1 MSNLPFDTNQPS
13 QMQPLEG
20 YRVDPLFTVGET
32 LGDYTPIG
40 ILDGTGAYSL
50 NDTTVRVLVNHEV
63 GNSAGYKYTLAS
75 GAELTGARI
84 SYFDIDKR
92 TLKIVDSG
100 LAFDTIYNRAGEE
113 VTPTTPLD
121 TIAGEFGLDRFCSA
135 NLMEA
140 YQFGNGRGFA
150 DTIYFAGEETDN
162 GTEFALNVETN
173 ELWAL
178 PWLGVAAWESVTE
191 LDTGSTDKVAL
202 LIGDDRGPAPLY
214 LYVGTKGVDYDENGQ
229 INFLE
234 RNGLTGGNLY
244 AWVADD
250 PSNNADVIEA
260 DARDFSGTGNSTKG
274 RFVEVDIY
282 DETGALPGY
291 DDLGFA
297 TQDTQDALAAD
308 VNAFLMSRPEDVATN
323 PNKGN
328 QAVVAST
335 GRTGILDDADVWGT
349 TYIVDVNFTDLTNG
363 NIGGDIK
370 ILYDGNDFETNGVSH
385 PDYGLRS
392 PDNLDWADDGKIYLQ
407 EDRAI
412 SSSLFGA
419 TSGEEASIW
428 SIDPNATAS
437 ETTLTRI
444 AQIDRS
450 AVPSG
455 QTDSSPNDI
464 GNWETS
470 GILDVSTLFGAKP
483 GELFVFD
490 VQAHSLR
497 DGSIITATNID
508 GNGDGTKTRQENL
521 VEGGQLSFLIAP
533 DATLPQDSSLVSGST
548 SGADT
553 IEAKITTGFDGVND
567 IVFSGAGDDT
577 VDVAIGG
584 TLTGF
589 NRINLGSG
597 KDTVFVSDGDR
608 ANGGS
613 GDDYF
618 NASEATKYRLSGG
631 KGNDVFDL
639 GMSGRAIGGEGDDQ
653 FYVGEGGD
661 NLLSGGAGADQFWL
675 LTGDVPETANTVVDF
690 TQGTDVIGIMGQG
703 AGFNFNSLTRTGN
716 NIALLNGDVF
726 ATLNGFD
733 TTTLTA
739 ADFVFI

>member
-1 MSNLPFDTNQPS
+1 MPNISFDTNQPS

-40 ILDGTGAYSL
+40 ILDGTGAFSL

-63 GNSAGYKYTLAS
+63 SNNVGYKYTLTS
-75 GAELTGARI
+75 GAELTGSRI

-92 TLKIVDSG
+92 TLKIVDAG

-191 LDTGSTDKVAL
+191 LDTGTTNKVAL

-234 RNGLTGGNLY
+234 RNGLTGGKLY

-250 PSNNADVIEA
+250 PSNNTDVIEA

-297 TQDTQDALAAD
+297 TQETQDALAAD

-349 TYIVDVNFTDLTNG
+349 TYIVDVNFTDLANG

-428 SIDPNATAS
+428 SIDPSATNP
-437 ETTLTRI
+437 ETTLTRV
-444 AQIDRS
+444 AQIDRT
-450 AVPSG
+450 AVPSD
-455 QTDSSPNDI
+455 QTDPVPNDI
-464 GNWETS
+464 GNWESS
-470 GILDVSTLFGAKP
+470 GILDISTLLGNEP
-483 GELFVFD
+483 GTVLLFD
-490 VQAHSLR
+490 VQAHSL
-497 DGSIITATNID
+497 TD
-508 GNGDGTKTRQENL
+508 GNIINVPGVDTDGDGTVEANDNL
-521 VEGGQLSFLIAP
+521 AQGGQLSLLIAP
-533 DATLPQDSSLVSGST
+533 GANLVQDTELVTGT
-548 SGADT
+548 PETDDVIGDT
-553 IEAKITTGFDGVND
+553 ND
-567 IVFSGAGDDT
+567 VIYTGAGDDV
-577 VDVAIGG
+577 VDVPAGG
-584 TLTGF
+584 ILAGY
-589 NRINLGSG
+589 NRISTGSG
-597 KDTVFVSDGDR
+597 ADEIFVGDGDR

-613 GDDYF
+613 GDDDF
-618 NASEATKYRLSGG
+618 DATGASKYRLSGG
-631 KGNDVFDL
+631 KGDDIFDL
-639 GMSGRAIGGEGDDQ
+639 GANGRAIGGDGDDK

-690 TQGTDVIGIMGQG
+690 TKGTDVIGIAGQG
-703 AGFNFNSLTRTGN
+703 ASVNFASLTRTGN
-716 NIALLNGDVF
+716 SIALNGDVF
-726 ATLNGFD
+726 AILTGFN

>member
-1 MSNLPFDTNQPS
+1 MPNLPFDTNQPS
-13 QMQPLEG
+13 QIKPLEG

-40 ILDGTGAYSL
+40 ILDGTGAFSL

-63 GNSAGYKYTLAS
+63 GSDVGYQYTLAS

-92 TLKIVDSG
+92 TLKIIDSG

-121 TIAGEFGLDRFCSA
+121 TIEGEFGLDRFCAA

-191 LDTGSTDKVAL
+191 LDTGTTDKVAL

-282 DETGALPGY
+282 DETGTLPGY

-308 VNAFLMSRPEDVATN
+308 VNAFLMSRPEDLATN

-335 GRTGILDDADVWGT
+335 GRTGIFDDADVWGT
-349 TYIVDVNFTDLTNG
+349 TYIVDVNFTDLANG

-428 SIDPNATAS
+428 SIDPDATAP
-437 ETTLTRI
+437 ETTLTRV
-444 AQIDRS
+444 AQIDRTG
-450 AVPSG
+450 VPSD
-455 QTDSSPNDI
+455 QTDSSPTDI
-464 GNWETS
+464 GNWESS
-470 GILDVSTLFGAKP
+470 GILDVSTLLGNQP
-483 GELFVFD
+483 GTVLLFD
-490 VQAHSLR
+490 VQAHSVR
-497 DGSIITATNID
+497 DGKIINVPGVDTD
-508 GNGDGTKTRQENL
+508 GDGTVEANDNL
-521 VEGGQLSFLIAP
+521 AQGGQLSLLIAP
-533 DATLPQDSSLVSGST
+533 GANLVQDTELV
-548 SGADT
+548 
-553 IEAKITTGFDGVND
+553 TGTPGTDEVIGGTNNVINT
-567 IVFSGAGDDT
+567 GAGDDV
-577 VDVAIGG
+577 VDVPGDVLAGY
-584 TLTGF
+584 
-589 NRINLGSG
+589 NRISTGSG
-597 KDTVFVSDGDR
+597 ADEIFVGNGDR

-618 NASEATKYRLSGG
+618 DASGASAYRLSGG
-631 KGNDVFDL
+631 KGNDIFDL
-639 GMSGRAIGGEGDDQ
+639 GMSGRAIGGDGDDQ
-653 FYVGEGGD
+653 FYVGEYGD
-661 NLLSGGAGADQFWL
+661 NLLAGGAGADQFWL
-675 LTGDVPETANTVVDF
+675 LTDDPALIEIPNTVTDF
-690 TQGTDVIGIMGQG
+690 TPGVDVIGIMSQG
-703 AGFNFNSLTRTGN
+703 TGVGFANLSFTGN
-716 NIALLNGDVF
+716 SIALNGDTF
-726 ATLNGFD
+726 ATLTGVN

-739 ADFVFI
+739 ADFVFNVN

>member
-1 MSNLPFDTNQPS
+1 MPNISFDTNQPS
-13 QMQPLEG
+13 QIQPLEG

-32 LGDYTPIG
+32 IGDYTPIG
-40 ILDGTGAYSL
+40 ILDGTGAFSL
-50 NDTTVRVLVNHEV
+50 NDTTMRVLVNHEV
-63 GNSAGYKYTLAS
+63 GSDVGYQYTLAS

-92 TLKIVDSG
+92 TLKIIDSG

-121 TIAGEFGLDRFCSA
+121 TIVGEFGLDRFCSA

-349 TYIVDVNFTDLTNG
+349 TYIVDVNFTDLANG

-370 ILYDGNDFETNGVSH
+370 ILYDGNDFETNGVTH

-428 SIDPNATAS
+428 SIDPSATNP
-437 ETTLTRI
+437 ETTLTRV
-444 AQIDRS
+444 AQIDRT
-450 AVPSG
+450 AVPSD
-455 QTDSSPNDI
+455 QTDPVPNDI
-464 GNWETS
+464 GNWESS
-470 GILDVSTLFGAKP
+470 GILDISTLLGNEP
-483 GELFVFD
+483 GTVLLFD
-490 VQAHSLR
+490 VQAHSL
-497 DGSIITATNID
+497 TD
-508 GNGDGTKTRQENL
+508 GNIINVPGVDTDGDGTVEANDNL
-521 VEGGQLSFLIAP
+521 AQGGQLSLLIAP
-533 DATLPQDSSLVSGST
+533 GANLVQDTELV
-548 SGADT
+548 
-553 IEAKITTGFDGVND
+553 TGTPETDDVIGGTND
-567 IVFSGAGDDT
+567 VIYTGAGDDV
-577 VDVAIGG
+577 VDVPAGG
-584 TLTGF
+584 VLAGY
-589 NRINLGSG
+589 NRISTGSG
-597 KDTVFVSDGDR
+597 ADEIFVGDGDR
-608 ANGGS
+608 VNGGS

-618 NASEATKYRLSGG
+618 DASEASGYRLSGG
-631 KGNDVFDL
+631 KGNDIFDL
-639 GMSGRAIGGEGDDQ
+639 GIGGRAIGGDGVDN
-653 FYVGEGGD
+653 FCVREGGD

-675 LTGDVPETANTVVDF
+675 LTDVAPDIANTVVDF
-690 TQGTDVIGIMGQG
+690 TQGTDVLGISSQG
-703 AGFNFNSLTRTGN
+703 AGVNFASLTFTGN
-716 NIALLNGDVF
+716 SIALNGDVF
-726 ATLNGFD
+726 AILTGFN

>member
-1 MSNLPFDTNQPS
+1 MPNISFDTNQPS

-63 GNSAGYKYTLAS
+63 SNNVGYKYTLTS

-121 TIAGEFGLDRFCSA
+121 TIEGEFGLDRFCAA

-150 DTIYFAGEETDN
+150 DTIYFAGEETNN

-191 LDTGSTDKVAL
+191 LDTGTTDKVAL

-214 LYVGTKGVDYDENGQ
+214 LYVGTKGIDYDNNGQ

-282 DETGALPGY
+282 DETGALTGY

-308 VNAFLMSRPEDVATN
+308 VNAFLMSRPEDLATN
-323 PNKGN
+323 PNQGN

-335 GRTGILDDADVWGT
+335 GRTGIFDDADVWGT
-349 TYIVDVNFTDLTNG
+349 TYIVDVNFTDLANG

-392 PDNLDWADDGKIYLQ
+392 PDNLDWADNGKIYLQ

-428 SIDPNATAS
+428 SIDPDATNP
-437 ETTLTRI
+437 ETTLTRV
-444 AQIDRS
+444 AQIDRT

-455 QTDSSPNDI
+455 QSDPVPNDI
-464 GNWETS
+464 GNWESS
-470 GILDVSTLFGAKP
+470 GILDISTLLGNEP
-483 GELFVFD
+483 GTVLLFN

-497 DGSIITATNID
+497 DGNIINVPGID
-508 GNGDGTKTRQENL
+508 TDGDGTVEANDNL
-521 VEGGQLSFLIAP
+521 AQGGQLSLLIAP
-533 DATLPQDSSLVSGST
+533 GANLVQDTKFMTGTSETDEVIGGTNDVIAT
-548 SGADT
+548 
-553 IEAKITTGFDGVND
+553 
-567 IVFSGAGDDT
+567 GAGDDV
-577 VDVAIGG
+577 VDVVAGG
-584 TLTGF
+584 VLAGY
-589 NRINLGSG
+589 NRINTGSG
-597 KDTVFVSDGDR
+597 ADEIFVGNGDR

-618 NASEATKYRLSGG
+618 DASEASNYRLSGG
-631 KGNDVFDL
+631 KGNDIFDL
-639 GMSGRAIGGEGDDQ
+639 GMSGRAIGGDGDDQ

-661 NLLSGGAGADQFWL
+661 NLLSGGAGMDQFWL
-675 LTGDVPETANTVVDF
+675 LTDVAPDIANKVVDF
-690 TQGTDVIGIMGQG
+690 TQGTDVIGIMNQG
-703 AGFNFNSLTRTGN
+703 AGVNFASLTFTGN
-716 NIALLNGDVF
+716 NIVLNGDTF

-739 ADFVFI
+739 ADFVFM

>member
-1 MSNLPFDTNQPS
+1 MSNFPFDTHQPS
-13 QMQPLEG
+13 QMQPLQG

-40 ILDGTGAYSL
+40 ILDGTGAFSL
-50 NDTTVRVLVNHEV
+50 NDTTVQVLVNHEV
-63 GNSAGYKYTLAS
+63 GNNVGYKYTLAS

-100 LAFDTIYNRAGEE
+100 LAFDTIYNRAGME
-113 VTPTTPLD
+113 VTATTPLD
-121 TIAGEFGLDRFCSA
+121 TIFGPVGLDRFCSA
-135 NLMEA
+135 NLMPA

-150 DTIYFAGEETDN
+150 DTIFFAGEETDN

-178 PWLGVAAWESVTE
+178 PWLGVAAWESVAE
-191 LDTGSTDKVAL
+191 LDTGTTDKVAL

-214 LYVGTKGVDYDENGQ
+214 LYVGTKGVDYDNNGQ

-234 RNGLTGGNLY
+234 RNGLTGGKLY

-250 PSNNADVIEA
+250 PTNATDAIEA
-260 DARDFSGTGNSTKG
+260 DARDFNGTGNSTKG

-282 DETGALPGY
+282 DETGTLAGY

-297 TQDTQDALAAD
+297 TQDTQDALAAN

-323 PNKGN
+323 PNQGN

-335 GRTGILDDADVWGT
+335 GRQGILGDADVWGT
-349 TYIVDVNFTDLTNG
+349 TYIADVDFSDLANG

-370 ILYDGNDFETNGVSH
+370 ILYDGNDFETNGVTH

-419 TSGEEASIW
+419 TSREEASIW
-428 SIDPNATAS
+428 SIDPSATNP

-444 AQIDRS
+444 AQINRT
-450 AVPSG
+450 AVPSD
-455 QTDSSPNDI
+455 QTDSSPTDL
-464 GNWETS
+464 GNWESS
-470 GILDVSTLFGAKP
+470 GILDISEHLGNAP
-483 GELFVFD
+483 GSVLLFD

-497 DGSIITATNID
+497 NGNIINVPGLDTD
-508 GNGDGTKTRQENL
+508 GDGTVERQDNL
-521 VEGGQLSFLIAP
+521 VEGGQLSLLIAP
-533 DATLPQDSSLVSGST
+533 NAILAQDTELVSGT
-548 SGADT
+548 VEADELNAG
-553 IEAKITTGFDGVND
+553 IDFGGLND
-567 IVFSGAGDDT
+567 RVFTGAGDDE
-577 VDVAIGG
+577 VDVPSGG
-584 TLTGF
+584 VLTGF
-589 NRINLGSG
+589 NRIFTGSG
-597 KDTVFVSDGDR
+597 MDTITVGNHDR

-618 NASEATKYRLSGG
+618 DASDATQYRLSGG

-639 GMSGRAIGGEGDDQ
+639 GANGKAIGGEGDDQ

-675 LTGDVPETANTVVDF
+675 LTNDPALIDIPNTVTDF

-703 AGFNFNSLTRTGN
+703 VGFANLVFTGN
-716 NIALLNGDVF
+716 SIKLNGDTF
-726 ATLNGFD
+726 ATLAGFD

-739 ADFVFI
+739 ADFVFL

>member
-1 MSNLPFDTNQPS
+1 MSNISFDTNQPS

-40 ILDGTGAYSL
+40 ILDGTGAFSL

-63 GNSAGYKYTLAS
+63 SNNVGYKYTLTS

-92 TLKIVDSG
+92 TLKIVDAG

-162 GTEFALNVETN
+162 GTEFAFNVETN

-191 LDTGSTDKVAL
+191 LDTGTTDKVAL

-214 LYVGTKGVDYDENGQ
+214 LYVGTKGVDYDGNGQ

-250 PSNNADVIEA
+250 PSNNADAIEA

-297 TQDTQDALAAD
+297 TQETQNALAAD

-323 PNKGN
+323 PNQGN

-349 TYIVDVNFTDLTNG
+349 TYIVDVNFTDLANG

-370 ILYDGNDFETNGVSH
+370 ILYDGNDFETNGVTH

-428 SIDPNATAS
+428 SIDPSATNP
-437 ETTLTRI
+437 ETTLTRV
-444 AQIDRS
+444 AQIDRT
-450 AVPSG
+450 AVPSD
-455 QTDSSPNDI
+455 QTDPVPNDI
-464 GNWETS
+464 GNWESS
-470 GILDVSTLFGAKP
+470 GILDISTLLGNEP
-483 GELFVFD
+483 GTVLLFD
-490 VQAHSLR
+490 VQAHSL
-497 DGSIITATNID
+497 TD
-508 GNGDGTKTRQENL
+508 GNIINVPGVDTDGDGTVEANDNL
-521 VEGGQLSFLIAP
+521 AQGGQLSLLIAP
-533 DATLPQDSSLVSGST
+533 GANLVQDTELV
-548 SGADT
+548 
-553 IEAKITTGFDGVND
+553 TGTPETDEVIGGTNNVINT
-567 IVFSGAGDDT
+567 GAGDDV
-577 VDVAIGG
+577 VDVISGG
-584 TLTGF
+584 VLAGY
-589 NRINLGSG
+589 NRISAGSG
-597 KDTVFVSDGDR
+597 ADEIFVGDGDR

-618 NASEATKYRLSGG
+618 YAMEASGYRLSGG
-631 KGNDVFDL
+631 KGDDIFDL
-639 GMSGRAIGGEGDDQ
+639 GMDGRAISGEGDDK

-675 LTGDVPETANTVVDF
+675 LTGDVPEIANTVVDF
-690 TQGTDVIGIMGQG
+690 TQGVDVIGIMNQG
-703 AGFNFNSLTRTGN
+703 AEFGFANLSLTGN
-716 NIALLNGDVF
+716 SIGVKLNDNTVDVF